1 MRKSLKLITV
11 TLAAPALLQG
21 CGQNFVVTA
30 EELCRSWRHQTVSK
44 NDVLTDGTAATIEG
58 NNQSRGEWGCQ
69 PGQNKA
75 KG

>member
-1 MRKSLKLITV
+1 MRKSLKLIMV
-11 TLAAPALLQG
+11 TLPVLALLQG
-21 CGQNFVVTA
+21 CSQNIVVTA

-44 NDVLTDGTAATIEG
+44 DDRITDGTAATIEG

>member
-1 MRKSLKLITV
+1 MRTNLRLA
-11 TLAAPALLQG
+11 TLMLTSPVLLAG
-21 CGQNFVVTA
+21 CSKNIVVTA

-44 NDVLTDGTAATIEG
+44 ADALTDKTAATIEG
-58 NNQSRGEWGCQ
+58 NNESRVEWGCA

>member
-11 TLAAPALLQG
+11 TLAALALLQG
-21 CGQNFVVTA
+21 CAKSIVVTA

-44 NDVLTDGTAATIEG
+44 ADVLTDGTAATIEG
-58 NNQSRGEWGCQ
+58 NNHSRGEWGCQ

>member
-1 MRKSLKLITV
+1 MRKNLKLIIP
-11 TLAAPALLQG
+11 TLLAPALLQG
-21 CGQNFVVTA
+21 CGQSIVVTA

-44 NDVLTDGTAATIEG
+44 SDVLTDGTAATIEG
-58 NNQSRGEWGCQ
+58 NNQSRVEWGCQ